1 MIEYVQ
7 KNIQSGT
14 IKLEAG
20 ETKTL
25 SFDTQVIKNVSEKDE
40 ENNIKPTFD
49 LNYTNGTEQKI
60 EYSNVLQDGTLSV
73 KITPNSEKDSYK
85 KDDEIKFQALVKNES
100 LSTAQNNIELKI
112 NVPDGMEF
120 VTSNFSDMYKESYDT
135 DRINN
140 SVTYDKKT
148 NTITCKFN
156 DLDTNNTDLMIFT
169 LKVSTSENK
178 DIKFRGTLT
187 SNIETNGVKSNEVE
201 INTKKSGTT
210 PESVHRGG

>member
-1 MIEYVQ
+1 M
-7 KNIQSGT
+7 T
-14 IKLEAG
+14 IPKLEAG

-60 EYSNVLQDGTLSV
+60 EYSNVLKDGTLSV
-73 KITPNSEKDSYK
+73 KITPNSKKDFYK

-156 DLDTNNTDLMIFT
+156 DLDILNLEE
-169 LKVSTSENK
+169 L
-178 DIKFRGTLT
+178 
-187 SNIETNGVKSNEVE
+187 
-201 INTKKSGTT
+201 
-210 PESVHRGG
+210 